1 MTTKIIISCTAIH
14 ISYDV
19 VSYYSYY
26 AYYPFSKKKCDNFIY
41 FLFYLVMDILFE
53 KEFINFYYTFIYYT
67 FYYRVVFFKQQ
78 KPQYL
83 SSVSQKNHAKI
94 LSKIF
99 ILLSF
104 LDLLNLHSLLF
115 EFSVFNLFFLNFSW
129 ISSKFQQLNSSSKCI
144 SDSSGFF
151 LYQNFTIPLKINQ
164 ILAHLFI
171 ITIYLSNNTYC
182 F

>member
-41 FLFYLVMDILFE
+41 FLFYLVVDILFE

-83 SSVSQKNHAKI
+83 SSVS
-94 LSKIF
+94 
-99 ILLSF
+99 
-104 LDLLNLHSLLF
+104 
-115 EFSVFNLFFLNFSW
+115 
-129 ISSKFQQLNSSSKCI
+129 
-144 SDSSGFF
+144 
-151 LYQNFTIPLKINQ
+151 
-164 ILAHLFI
+164 
-171 ITIYLSNNTYC
+171 
-182 F
+182 